1 VPASYR
7 ETLPVALNLERR
19 NVLLLGGGDEAEDKI
34 SRLLGAGARV
44 TVVAE
49 RTGPTLQ
56 RAAREGRVI
65 WFARDFVA
73 SDLLGMQLVM
83 LTEQDVSLART
94 LKTLQQRHGFWLC
107 AVDQPDYSD
116 LFLVSVVQRGPLQI
130 GISTGG
136 GAPLLARRIR
146 QGLEAGMDARIAE
159 FAHSFADLR
168 ATLRALPKAERKA
181 RLEQALRGFAIDVQV
196 SYPETDD

>member
-1 VPASYR
+1 VATSYR
-7 ETLPVALNLERR
+7 ETLPVALHLENR
-19 NVLLLGGGDEAEDKI
+19 NVLLLGGGEEAEDKI
-34 SRLLGAGARV
+34 GKLLGAGARV
-44 TVVAE
+44 TLVAE
-49 RTGPTLQ
+49 RTGPALE
-56 RAAREGRVI
+56 RAVRLGRLI
-65 WFARDFVA
+65 WFARHFVP
-73 SDLLGMQLVM
+73 SDLIGVHLVM
-83 LTEQDVSLART
+83 LTEQDVGLART
-94 LKTLQQRHGFWLC
+94 LKALQHRHAFWLC

-146 QGLEAGMDARIAE
+146 QGLEAGLDARLAE

-181 RLEQALRGFAIDVQV
+181 RLEQALRGFAIGVQV
-196 SYPETDD
+196 SYPESDD

>member
-1 VPASYR
+1 M
-7 ETLPVALNLERR
+7 
-19 NVLLLGGGDEAEDKI
+19 LLLGGGDEAEDKI
-34 SRLLGAGARV
+34 GRLLGARARV

-49 RTGPTLQ
+49 RTGPGVQ
-56 RAAREGRVI
+56 RAARQGRVI
-65 WFARDFVA
+65 WFARHFVP
-73 SDLLGMQLVM
+73 SDLLGAQLVM
-83 LTEQDVSLART
+83 LTEQDVGLART
-94 LKTLQQRHGFWLC
+94 LKALQQRHAFWLC

-146 QGLEAGMDARIAE
+146 QGLEAGLDARIAE

-168 ATLRALPKAERKA
+168 ASLRALPKAERKTQ
-181 RLEQALRGFAIDVQV
+181 LERALRGFAIDVQV
-196 SYPETDD
+196 SYPEPDD